1 MKLNKKKRAMS
12 SLYYINQKKN
22 QSKKIREST
31 ESMGVIKM
39 EDDLDTEI
47 KDQFVDDFV
56 VCNIDI
62 AKNSHRIQN
71 IHLNTNSARP

>member
-1 MKLNKKKRAMS
+1 MS
-12 SLYYINQKKN
+12 SLYYINQKNN
-22 QSKKIREST
+22 QSNQIREST
-31 ESMGVIKM
+31 ESMGVINM
-39 EDDLDTEI
+39 EEDLDTEI

>member
-12 SLYYINQKKN
+12 SLYYINQKNN

-31 ESMGVIKM
+31 ESMGVINM

-47 KDQFVDDFV
+47 KD
-56 VCNIDI
+56 
-62 AKNSHRIQN
+62 
-71 IHLNTNSARP
+71 